1 MKFSNF
7 LQSGFEFTKDEYELR
22 LKYLLFNCLIVCNAT
37 LVLIVGVMRFTT
49 GDNLQGFVDFTY
61 VILATLIALLARR
74 SQKFFPVLIYGILIL
89 SFVIVSL
96 SYKIAANDISGIS
109 WFLILILVS
118 AYLTE
123 RKTTYVL
130 FFLASTSA
138 VYISFS
144 MEAKAYAVRDIIYGI
159 LPLLVALF
167 FTQFYEARNIH
178 SKRMQRILN
187 EELKKKVQNTTA
199 ELSVSED
206 RFRNLVENLSDW
218 VWETDKYG
226 TYSYSSPSVQQLL
239 GYEPLEIEGSSYSSF
254 LCEVALSKRK
264 GFFEKYFKKNK
275 PFKNQI
281 IKAIHKDG
289 SPVMLE
295 ISGQPILNRE
305 GEFSGY
311 RGVSRDISERI
322 KAEETRR
329 ESQKKLDT
337 LLNATTDTVFLSDP
351 NGIFLS
357 VNNALAERCRMK
369 KEELIGKSI
378 FEISQTES
386 LTERVSKLK
395 NVLATKQPLRWEE
408 KYNDRYLDNSF
419 YPILGDDGEVSQIA
433 VFSKDITKQKQSE
446 VERERLLQAI
456 DQSSETIVITDKDGT
471 IQYVNPSFT
480 KVTGYTSEEAIG
492 QNPRILKSEKH
503 SEEFY
508 NTMWTALTNGETWSG
523 QLINKKKDGSLYT
536 EEVTISPVRDTSRET
551 VNYVAVKRDITAEIK
566 MEETLRQAQKME
578 AVGIMAGG
586 IAHDFN
592 NNLAIILGNVELSLR
607 SSPANSKITAR
618 LEDAKTAALRAR
630 DLVEQILIYSRQGTQ
645 VLKPVQIDLVIDETL
660 KLLRST
666 IPTTVKIKK
675 TITDQSQDIIIHADS
690 TQLQEILIN
699 FCNNAVHAM
708 DDNGEISI
716 TLDVVDVKLAD
727 IPAHYERPSGQYA
740 KLRVQDTGSG
750 MSPDTLKRIFDP
762 FYTTKEVGKGTGMG
776 LSVVHGIIET
786 HGGFVVVEST
796 LGKGSTFDV
805 YFPMFEAIKV
815 EEVTINTDLPKGTE
829 RILFLDDED
838 MLAQLGSTILSKQGY
853 QVTTETSSIKALK
866 TFKENSEQFDL
877 VITDQTMP
885 DLCGKDLIKEL
896 LTIKPDL
903 PTILCTGYS
912 SKINKAEAKQLGI
925 KAFCLKPLD
934 LSQLVQ
940 TARRVLDER
949 QR

>member
-144 MEAKAYAVRDIIYGI
+144 MGAKAYAVRDIIYGI

-716 TLDVVDVKLAD
+716 TLDVVDVKLTD